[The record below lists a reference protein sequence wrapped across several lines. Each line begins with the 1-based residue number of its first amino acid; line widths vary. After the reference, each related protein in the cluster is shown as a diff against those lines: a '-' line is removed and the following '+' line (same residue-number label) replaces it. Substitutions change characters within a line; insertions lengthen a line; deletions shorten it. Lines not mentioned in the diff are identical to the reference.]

1 VCVERAPAKSTR
13 ELQSR
18 APQGAARCPCGT
30 ARWRSPRSFLLGDR
44 SSTLLLRVVIA
55 REPRLMPPLAA
66 HSERRVAPSSNA
78 RGRGV
83 WNSRISCGPGAPCCG
98 AALPLPLCE
107 AVVGEPVPRQD
118 VVLGRKVA
126 RCARGR
132 PMPVM
137 RSGCCCTGRPCAVAA
152 LAARIHAAQLC
163 GIGAAPDVK
172 AAAHVAAPA
181 GLAPVMRS
189 GCTSATPRCL
199 RATSRPRRRAGR
211 RGIPGTPYRTG
222 SPAH

>member
-1 VCVERAPAKSTR
+1 MCVERAPAKSTR

-55 REPRLMPPLAA
+55 REPRLMPPLPA

-118 VVLGRKVA
+118 
-126 RCARGR
+126 
-132 PMPVM
+132 
-137 RSGCCCTGRPCAVAA
+137 
-152 LAARIHAAQLC
+152 
-163 GIGAAPDVK
+163 DVK